1 MDAPNKYKVQCTS
14 LERKKEEEEL
24 DVRPNVLL
32 ALIRTTTV
40 LATVGV
46 CVCGTKCHPNR
57 RCHSFSSQLAIPLLH
72 PSPPFSSNRKDKIH

>member
-46 CVCGTKCHPNR
+46 CVCVAQ
-57 RCHSFSSQLAIPLLH
+57 SAILIADAILFPL
-72 PSPPFSSNRKDKIH
+72 S

>member
-1 MDAPNKYKVQCTS
+1 MDAPNKYKVLCTS

-40 LATVGV
+40 LASVGV
-46 CVCGTKCHPNR
+46 CGTECHPNR

-72 PSPPFSSNRKDKIH
+72 PSPPLSSNRKDKIH